1 MRKYMTEAH
10 AHVLPAS
17 GCSHVHEDEIGKL
30 YAPTGTDTII
40 LTNHFYKGTL
50 GPREYLQCYHNAKK
64 YAAEAGV
71 TVALGMEIRFVNDE
85 FTVNDY
91 LVYGIDDDDVY
102 RAAEFLDGTYY
113 EFYEGFKNDRN
124 VIVQAHPFRPGITIV
139 DTAYLDGI
147 EVFNLH
153 PHQPSV
159 VGFGARLTS
168 EHKELIATGGTDYHY
183 QGHEGLCLTAT
194 KKKIND
200 SFDFANALKSGD
212 YEFKIGDFTAKRK

>member
-1 MRKYMTEAH
+1 M
-10 AHVLPAS
+10 
-17 GCSHVHEDEIGKL
+17 
-30 YAPTGTDTII
+30 
-40 LTNHFYKGTL
+40 
-50 GPREYLQCYHNAKK
+50 
-64 YAAEAGV
+64 

-124 VIVQAHPFRPGITIV
+124 VIVQAHPFRPGITLV

-168 EHKELIATGGTDYHY
+168 EHKELIATGGTDYHFR
-183 QGHEGLCLTAT
+183 GHEGLCLTAT